1 MTATMVAGRK
11 VETST
16 DAALPVPLFASN
28 EVVAALEA
36 RIHNA
41 GDHAALS
48 DLVDL
53 AWQRRQRDP
62 DRACQMT
69 EALQERLN
77 LQGDG
82 PESQRASARLALVRV
97 DVMARRAS
105 CEAALPL
112 WQEALAAFE
121 ALQDPIGIGD
131 AHFVAIGLWRNLGNA
146 ALSDQA
152 PSLALSAYLK
162 SGDVTRQWAARAVE
176 IIDLLF
182 AYPKQGQT
190 ELDALLRQEG
200 PRPGIYAQALVAQ
213 CRHLVATMLGGS
225 SAECLRLGQQSVD
238 DALGCGAL
246 ETAATHAT
254 ALAEFFRGIGDTHL
268 SLDWAQKALHWAE
281 TSQSVLAQAMAMGEI
296 ANSLLQLGQRV
307 EAKDWRGRALKL
319 LAALPHSTMACELLN
334 DAASQAELEG
344 DHDQALTWFSQAV
357 QMPERV
363 RLLENVF
370 RSCNGLACVHGRL
383 GDKDQA
389 LGWAEEALSLAQD
402 QGNPRWALTA
412 MCTLAELPVAGGSSD
427 PLARAQALQGFD
439 RAHAYANETAQGL
452 PPPFLQWAAGLQ
464 AQEGR
469 FEQAHRLMRWA
480 IQSRGHQRSE
490 ESAKQA
496 AALRVRQEV
505 ESLQREAEA
514 LRRQHEV
521 EAARSSTLAQ
531 ALSTLEDMG
540 AIGREIT
547 RHLDF
552 EAVFTTLYEHVHGLM
567 DAYSFDVYFVN
578 DARTTRTLVF
588 GMEGGE
594 RYPVITLSLDPG
606 HPGHRCI
613 VENQAVL
620 EEFEP
625 NSGGNIPGTADS
637 LSVLYGPMTAG
648 DRLLGIMS
656 IQSPRAHAY
665 GKREVAIFK
674 SLCAYGA
681 IALANAETYQALQQA
696 QASMVQQEKM
706 ASLGQLVANVAHEI
720 NTPIGAIKSSGQS
733 IAESLVQALDEMPAL
748 LLSLSPDEMPAV
760 LELRQLLRRPEPML
774 SSREER
780 ALVRDVASVLEAHG
794 VPDARTRAA
803 ILVDCRFTV
812 ADLSVLVPLLANPR
826 LDTILRVS
834 HNLAL
839 AFNNAANIN
848 TAVATV
854 SRIVFA
860 LKTYARQGHAEEA
873 VPMSLRESLE
883 TVLTLYSSKIK
894 RGTELVCQF
903 DCEGRIQG
911 FPDEL
916 SQVWTNLIQNAL
928 QAMNFSG
935 TLSVTIA
942 RGEGELGGHHVVS
955 IGDTGCGIPSEI
967 QSRIFEPFFTTK
979 PAGEGSGLGLDI
991 VKKIVEKHQGRI
1003 GLESVVGE
1011 GTTFRV
1017 VLPALGGQTG

>member
-1 MTATMVAGRK
+1 MGAGP
-11 VETST
+11 VEEN
-16 DAALPVPLFASN
+16 AAPAQAVPELFASHDAL
-28 EVVAALEA
+28 AALEA
-36 RIHNA
+36 RVAEA
-41 GDHAALS
+41 GERATLD

-62 DRACQMT
+62 DKAWQT
-69 EALQERLN
+69 AQALEARLHGRG
-77 LQGDG
+77 GDRDIRRV
-82 PESQRASARLALVRV
+82 EARLALLRA
-97 DVMARRAS
+97 DILARRAQ
-105 CEAALPL
+105 CETAQPL
-112 WQEALAAFE
+112 WEAALAAFKDLE
-121 ALQDPIGIGD
+121 DPIGEGD

-152 PSLALSAYLK
+152 PSLALSAYQAA
-162 SGDVTRQWAARAVE
+162 GDVTRQWAARGVE

-190 ELDALLRQEG
+190 ELDALLGQG
-200 PRPGIYAQALVAQ
+200 DPQPGLFARALVAQ

-225 SAECLRLGQQSVD
+225 TAECLQLGQQSVE
-238 DALGCGAL
+238 DALACGAL

-254 ALAEFFRGIGDTHL
+254 HLAEFFRENGDTHL
-268 SLDWAQKALHWAE
+268 ALNWAQKALTWAE
-281 TSQSVLAQAMAMGEI
+281 TSQAVFAQAMAMGEI

-307 EAKDWRGRALKL
+307 EAKDWRNRALAL
-319 LAALPHSTMACELLN
+319 LSALPHSTMACELLN

-344 DHDQALTWFSQAV
+344 DHAQALTWFSQAV

-370 RSCNGLACVHGRL
+370 RSCNGLARVHGGL
-383 GDKDQA
+383 GDRDQA
-389 LGWAEEALSLAQD
+389 MGWAQEALSLAQD

-412 MCTLAELPVAGGSSD
+412 MCTLAELQVAGGSSD
-427 PLARAQALQGFD
+427 PQARAQALQGFD
-439 RAHAYANETAQGL
+439 RAQAYANETAQGL

-464 AQEGR
+464 AREGN
-469 FEQAHRLMRWA
+469 FEQAHRLTRMA
-480 IQSRGHQRSE
+480 IELRGHQRSE
-490 ESAKQA
+490 ESARQA

-505 ESLQREAEA
+505 ENLQREAEA
-514 LRRQHEV
+514 LRRQHEI

-552 EAVFTTLYEHVHGLM
+552 DAVFTALHEHVQGLM
-567 DAYSFDVYFVN
+567 DAFSFDVYFVN
-578 DARTTRTLVF
+578 EARTTRTLVF

-594 RYPVITLSLDPG
+594 RFPVITLSLEPG

-637 LSVLYGPMTAG
+637 LSVLYGPMTVG

-696 QASMVQQEKM
+696 QASMLQQEKM

-733 IAESLVQALDEMPAL
+733 IAEALVQALDEMPAL
-748 LLSLSPDEMPAV
+748 LLSLSPKEMPAV
-760 LELRQLLRRPEPML
+760 LELRQLLRRPAPML

-780 ALVRDVASVLEAHG
+780 ALVRDVASALEAHG
-794 VPDARTRAA
+794 VADARTRAA
-803 ILVDCRFTV
+803 ALVDCRVTT
-812 ADLSVLVPLLANPR
+812 ADLPALAPLLANPR

-848 TAVATV
+848 AAVATV

-873 VPMSLRESLE
+873 VPMNLRESLE

-894 RGTELVCQF
+894 HGTELVCQF

-928 QAMNFSG
+928 QAMKFSG
-935 TLSVTIA
+935 TLSVAIA
-942 RGEGELGGHHVVS
+942 RGEGELSGYKVVS
-955 IGDTGCGIPSEI
+955 IGDTGCGIPPEI

-979 PAGEGSGLGLDI
+979 PVGEGSGLGLDI

-1003 GLESVVGE
+1003 GLESVVGV

-1017 VLPALGGQTG
+1017 ALPALGGQTG